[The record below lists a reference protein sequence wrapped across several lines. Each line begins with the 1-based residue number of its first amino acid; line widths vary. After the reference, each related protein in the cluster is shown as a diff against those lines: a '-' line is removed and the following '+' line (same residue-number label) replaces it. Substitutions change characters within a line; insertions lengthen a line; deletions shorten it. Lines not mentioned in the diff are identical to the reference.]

1 MVSEI
6 VRWIQCCDCDSFFAG
21 KFEDDPYN
29 HEPVMQFWKDFKRE
43 QGIVEEL
50 NQIDSGGGWF
60 RKRKAIKVDFSFF
73 RKPQDANIKVAVSQ
87 SFSGFGRKQGLA
99 VKLKDSTQ

>member
-1 MVSEI
+1 
-6 VRWIQCCDCDSFFAG
+6 
-21 KFEDDPYN
+21 
-29 HEPVMQFWKDFKRE
+29 MQFWKDFKRE

-73 RKPQDANIKVAVSQ
+73 RKPQDANIKVAVSGFASASGFGRKQPQDLPQPQALPQDFSQ
-87 SFSGFGRKQGLA
+87 SASASGFGRKQGQA
-99 VKLKDSTQ
+99 IKLKDAAA